1 MNNHFTYNKK
11 ITLNPN
17 QRIDDTLKIEADSDF
32 IIEKVYAL
40 YDGSFKFNIVD
51 TTSNYA
57 WFSDRI
63 RAENWFGTPQYPN
76 ELTKPIDTLRNTLLK
91 IDIENLTSDVNKI
104 ELAFEGYRIYDTPIT
119 IGKTRYFAYVKDLT
133 LQALDMIS
141 DNILTNA
148 DSDFILQRLIAYK
161 DHDYSLEMKL
171 SASNL
176 GGRRLNNEFCN
187 IDNMFGSVL
196 RPNILKHPLT
206 IDRNSLIQFDVRNLL
221 PAQENAQIVFD
232 GVKVWR

>member
-1 MNNHFTYNKK
+1 MNNHFIYSKK
-11 ITLNPN
+11 ISLTPN

-32 IIEKVYAL
+32 IIEKVYAS
-40 YDGSFKFNIVD
+40 YDDSFKINIID
-51 TTSNYA
+51 TSSNYN

-76 ELTKPIDTLRNTLLK
+76 ELTKSIEILRNTLLK
-91 IDIENLTSDVNKI
+91 IDIENLVNAPNNI
-104 ELAFEGYRIYDTPIT
+104 EIAFEGYRIYDTPIT

-133 LQALDMIS
+133 INALDLIS

-148 DSDFILQRLIAYK
+148 DSDFIIQRLVAYK
-161 DHDYSLEMKL
+161 DEDYSLELKL

-206 IDRNSLIQFDVRNLL
+206 IEKNSLIQFDVRNLL
-221 PAQENAQIVFD
+221 NSIIKAQIVFD